1 VSFQRSLLQRR
12 VRAWRGSPRLQRMD
26 RDRFGEKGSD
36 FLRSLRQVQTTFAVM
51 RLELS
56 EFAEAVAEARG
67 ESLVPAEVS
76 RIAASVIAK
85 AAQRR

>member
-67 ESLVPAEVS
+67 QSLVPVEVS
-76 RIAASVIAK
+76 RIAASAIAN
-85 AAQRR
+85 AARRR

>member
-1 VSFQRSLLQRR
+1 M
-12 VRAWRGSPRLQRMD
+12 LQRMD
-26 RDRFGEKGSD
+26 RDRFGEKDSD
-36 FLRSLRQVQTTFAVM
+36 FLRSLKQVQTTFAVM

-67 ESLVPAEVS
+67 QSAVPAEVS
-76 RIAASVIAK
+76 RIAASAIAK